1 MTMEIFV
8 YVLIGIVLIES
19 GALIVIIVMA
29 MQKEKI
35 DQLMTPCVDCAGQG
49 IIRDAVNKIGDDTEL
64 HKIGLDNEGQVYRFI
79 SCESC
84 KGSGY
89 QFTGKGAEILER
101 LKKRGFLNG

>member
-1 MTMEIFV
+1 MTIEIFV

-19 GALIVIIVMA
+19 GVLIVIIVMA

-35 DQLMTPCVDCAGQG
+35 DPLMAPCVDCSGQG
-49 IIRDAVNKIGDDTEL
+49 TIRESIQKIDDEY
-64 HKIGLDNEGQVYRFI
+64 EQYRFI

-84 KGSGY
+84 RGLGY

-101 LKKRGFLNG
+101 LKKRGFLNE